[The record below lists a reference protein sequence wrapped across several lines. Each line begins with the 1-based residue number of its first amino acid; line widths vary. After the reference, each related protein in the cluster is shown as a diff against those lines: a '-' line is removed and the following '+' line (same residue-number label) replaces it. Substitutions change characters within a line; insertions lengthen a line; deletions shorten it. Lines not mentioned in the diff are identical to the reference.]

1 MAFETYNEFN
11 KTGLDQ
17 LFVYSA
23 EIVPAFIPMLLFS
36 LFIITFFATFFTKQR
51 LTGRGDAPSSFA
63 SASFLMT
70 IVASLMMIIEN
81 LIETQTV
88 VICFAVSLISIIWLY
103 IAKD

>member
-1 MAFETYNEFN
+1 MAFETFNEFN

-23 EIVPAFIPMLLFS
+23 KIVPSFIPLMLFS

-63 SASFLMT
+63 ASSFLIT
-70 IVASLMMIIEN
+70 IIAVLMMLVDN
-81 LIETQTV
+81 LISTQTV
-88 VICFAVSLISIIWLY
+88 VICFAVSLISVIWLY
-103 IAKD
+103 IARD